1 MLEVQK
7 KLEMKMELVLAVD
20 EKVLAMVEEDMN
32 TEKDVKPDLLVAVDK
47 MLEVQKKLELLLA
60 VDESMSEDL
69 LDAVVGVVIEDS
81 YFVC

>member
-1 MLEVQK
+1 
-7 KLEMKMELVLAVD
+7 MELVLAVD